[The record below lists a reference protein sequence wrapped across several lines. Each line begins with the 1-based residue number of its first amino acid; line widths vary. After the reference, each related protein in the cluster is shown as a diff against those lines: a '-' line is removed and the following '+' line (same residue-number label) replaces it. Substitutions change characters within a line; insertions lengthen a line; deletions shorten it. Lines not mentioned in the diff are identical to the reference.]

1 MRSLYGLHTICVS
14 PAASGAG
21 ALWILFSMSGMPDT
35 PRVPPGVDPS
45 KPSPA
50 RIYDYVLGGTYN
62 FPVDREAAERI
73 RAQSPDLTDAA
84 WVNRAFHQRA
94 ARWMAARG
102 IRQFLDIGSGLPT
115 QSNTH
120 GVVQQAIPD
129 ARVVYVDNDP
139 MVRAYA
145 SEFLA
150 ADGTTAVITADLR
163 EPDSV
168 LTAPALHALVD
179 LGQPLGLLMT
189 AVLHFVADDADP
201 WGLAARYTDALAP
214 GSYVALSHI
223 THEGLPPRLVEEG
236 VQVYQQSSGVYPRS
250 RAQIARFF
258 SGLELQPPYPD
269 AEPAVTHIGLWGAD
283 APELADSDGSHW
295 WYGGVARR
303 P

>member
-1 MRSLYGLHTICVS
+1 
-14 PAASGAG
+14 
-21 ALWILFSMSGMPDT
+21 MSVMSET
-35 PRVPPGVDPS
+35 PRVPPGVDPT

-73 RAQSPDLTDAA
+73 RAQSPDLADAA

-94 ARWMAARG
+94 ARWMAGQG
-102 IRQFLDIGSGLPT
+102 IRQFIDIGSGLPT

-120 GVVQQAIPD
+120 GVVQEAIPG
-129 ARVVYVDNDP
+129 AHVVYVDNDP

-145 SEFLA
+145 SELLCGA
-150 ADGTTAVITADLR
+150 GTTAVITADLR
-163 EPDSV
+163 EPDSI
-168 LTAPALHALVD
+168 LNNPELRALIDA
-179 LGQPLGLLMT
+179 GQPAGLLMT

-201 WGLAARYTDALAP
+201 WALAARYTGALAP
-214 GSYVALSHI
+214 GSYLALSHI

-236 VQVYQQSSGVYPRS
+236 VQVYKQANGVYPRS
-250 RAQIARFF
+250 RRQIERFF
-258 SGLELQPPYPD
+258 SGLELMPPYPG
-269 AEPAVTHIGLWGAD
+269 AEPAVTHIGLWGAE

>member
-1 MRSLYGLHTICVS
+1 
-14 PAASGAG
+14 
-21 ALWILFSMSGMPDT
+21 MSVMSES
-35 PRVPPGVDPS
+35 PRVPPGVDPTR
-45 KPSPA
+45 PSPA

-73 RAQSPDLTDAA
+73 RAQSPDLADAA

-94 ARWMAARG
+94 AGWMARKG
-102 IRQFLDIGSGLPT
+102 IRQFIDIGSGLPT

-120 GVVQQAIPD
+120 GVVQGVIPD
-129 ARVVYVDNDP
+129 AHVVYVDNDP

-145 SEFLA
+145 GEFLCGN
-150 ADGTTAVITADLR
+150 GTTAVITADLR
-163 EPDSV
+163 EPDSILNHPV
-168 LTAPALHALVD
+168 LHALID
-179 LGQPLGLLMT
+179 LDQPAGLLMT

-201 WGLAARYTDALAP
+201 WALASRYTGALAP
-214 GSYVALSHI
+214 GSYLALSHI

-236 VQVYQQSSGVYPRS
+236 VQVYKQADGVYPRS
-250 RAQIARFF
+250 RQQIERFF
-258 SGLELQPPYPD
+258 SGLELIPPYPG
-269 AEPAVTHIGLWGAD
+269 AEPAITHIGLWGAE